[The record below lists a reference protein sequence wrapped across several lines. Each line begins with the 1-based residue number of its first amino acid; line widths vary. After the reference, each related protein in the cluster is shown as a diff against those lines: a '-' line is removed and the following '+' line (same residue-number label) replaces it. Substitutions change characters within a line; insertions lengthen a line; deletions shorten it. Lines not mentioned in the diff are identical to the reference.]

1 VTLKYAVSVIEQL
14 QPASFRKV
22 SFLVN
27 SETKAGGKKTVS
39 HEYVNNDK
47 RFTEE
52 LGLLPPR
59 FTIDAIISGSDA
71 ISRRFDLENALD
83 KPGLATLVHPI
94 YGSVQVKST
103 TYSVSSNQTRI
114 GEYRFSINFE
124 TSEAVVTPTITTV
137 TASAAENAADTNRAN
152 INDTFEGD
160 YQAPTL
166 PEELTETANKATEI
180 FEDVKAAI
188 IGVTG
193 TIEEKVSDFT
203 RVVDDAIA
211 DVFTIVQTAEGL
223 KDTLE
228 AVYSTALDVANTPV
242 ELADAWEGLLDF
254 GFLDVK
260 RDLSTVSRLI
270 SEGNKVLLNEHT
282 RLTALTNLYEALV
295 FKDFQTEPELD
306 ADRKLLNDSYQR
318 LLKEYTEDIDTENL
332 SNIASDQD
340 IQTSFAELRV
350 LAGKIFNQ
358 VEQNIWRVVDISP
371 GKTSM
376 ALTVYRYY
384 GNLDN
389 LSLLQSLN
397 PDVNHAR
404 FNQDIQAVSQ

>member
-1 VTLKYAVSVIEQL
+1 MSVFENL
-14 QPASFRKV
+14 QPASFRNV

-59 FTIDAIISGSDA
+59 FTIEAIVSGDDAIA
-71 ISRRFDLENALD
+71 RRFQLEDALD

-114 GEYRFSINFE
+114 GEFRFSINFE

-137 TASAAENAADTNRAN
+137 TTAAAENAADTNRAN
-152 INDTFEGD
+152 INNTFEGN
-160 YQAPTL
+160 YQPPTK
-166 PEELTETANKATEI
+166 PEEQTETANKATEI

-211 DVFTIVQTAEGL
+211 DVFTIVQSAEGL

-242 ELADAWEGLLDF
+242 DLADAWESLIDF

-282 RLTALTNLYEALV
+282 RLSALTNLYEALV

-306 ADRKLLNDSYQR
+306 AARKLLNGSYQR

-340 IQTSFAELRV
+340 VQTSFAELRV
-350 LAGKIFNQ
+350 LSGKIFNQ

-376 ALTVYRYY
+376 ALTAYRYY
-384 GNLDN
+384 GDLDN

-404 FNQDIQAVSQ
+404 LNQDIQAVSQ